1 MKKTNTEHFGIQR
14 KIVANMTSESW
25 RNIPHVTY
33 MYEHDASGLMREY
46 RRLNLGRTPEEKITL
61 NTLTLRLICEGLK
74 AAPGMNAHIEY
85 DKKLVRG
92 KIDTYENIDI
102 SLPMMLPD
110 GGMMTV
116 NLHDFDKK
124 SVEEMRDYIADV
136 RRRMENTNMEEA
148 MFDVSLTD
156 TLRGIKKGKILNALY
171 RLIGSKTG
179 KHRIKGMS
187 MKEKKEYLKI
197 PASERL
203 AAHDI
208 EQGTVTVSNIGS
220 VYPGQTGVT
229 SLLEIVPPQVCAIA
243 VGAVQ
248 DRALVVS
255 DGDGYKSVEA
265 RPVLPLC
272 IAFDH
277 RALDFGDVVPFI
289 KRLDEIFDN
298 PEIIRSW
305 SNKKN
310 DGNRGILSAEV

>member
-1 MKKTNTEHFGIQR
+1 
-14 KIVANMTSESW
+14 
-25 RNIPHVTY
+25 
-33 MYEHDASGLMREY
+33 
-46 RRLNLGRTPEEKITL
+46 
-61 NTLTLRLICEGLK
+61 
-74 AAPGMNAHIEY
+74 MNAHIEY

-124 SVEEMRDYIADV
+124 SVEEMRDYVADV

-156 TLRGIKKGKILNALY
+156 TVRGIKKAKNIKRPVPPH
-171 RLIGSKTG
+171 RLQNR

-187 MKEKKEYLKI
+187 IKEKKEYLKI

-203 AAHDI
+203 TAHDI

-229 SLLEIVPPQVCAIA
+229 SLLEIVPPQVCACCR
-243 VGAVQ
+243 GR
-248 DRALVVS
+248 RAGQS
-255 DGDGYKSVEA
+255 A
-265 RPVLPLC
+265 C
-272 IAFDH
+272 
-277 RALDFGDVVPFI
+277 
-289 KRLDEIFDN
+289 RL
-298 PEIIRSW
+298 R
-305 SNKKN
+305 
-310 DGNRGILSAEV
+310 R